1 MWRQPRRIVNDNRP
15 PRGTVRLGT
24 QVWPATAIGA
34 SEFRRTQAKREAWL
48 AEVAGVWLRWCKREE
63 PGMVVQTSGTTGA
76 PKTVEHPRDAVLAS
90 VHDTLQHWDLKPG
103 TRALLALPTSFVAG
117 QAMVVRAIEG
127 AWDLELIPPSS
138 SPSWTQPQDF
148 VALTPHQA
156 QGWIDKGQGQTRLL
170 LLGGGPVSA
179 SLLTKLLRSGRIEE
193 VWESYGLSE
202 ALTHVATRQLSQLS
216 DLHAPFHPLPSVTV
230 GVNEHGCAVLDA
242 PSRGVSQ
249 LTTNDCIEEL
259 PEGGFV
265 WLGRAD
271 EVVNTGG
278 ILVHPSEVERA
289 FESFMPSW
297 VSDWAAFGRKDET
310 LGSALVL
317 RLSGTPP
324 EGEDSDAL
332 LHTWRERLKDLLG
345 PAKTPRILE
354 WGDLPRTER
363 GKLHRRLLD

>member
-1 MWRQPRRIVNDNRP
+1 M
-15 PRGTVRLGT
+15 
-24 QVWPATAIGA
+24 
-34 SEFRRTQAKREAWL
+34 
-48 AEVAGVWLRWCKREE
+48 
-63 PGMVVQTSGTTGA
+63 
-76 PKTVEHPRDAVLAS
+76 
-90 VHDTLQHWDLKPG
+90 
-103 TRALLALPTSFVAG
+103 
-117 QAMVVRAIEG
+117 
-127 AWDLELIPPSS
+127 
-138 SPSWTQPQDF
+138 
-148 VALTPHQA
+148 
-156 QGWIDKGQGQTRLL
+156 
-170 LLGGGPVSA
+170 SA
-179 SLLTKLLRSGRIEE
+179 SLLTKLLRSGRVEE

-249 LTTNDCIEEL
+249 LTTSDCIEEL

-324 EGEDSDAL
+324 EGEDRDAL
-332 LHTWRERLKDLLG
+332 LHAWRERLKDLLG

-354 WGDLPRTER
+354 WGTSRVPSEANFTDGCWIEVWTSPPACAP
-363 GKLHRRLLD
+363 LHHARRLLRFQLFQACSCLCHPQRQQGA